1 MWTKAKMEACVAGR
15 LYIKRCRGS
24 RSESITRVMR
34 KTLVCRKSLQKNVL
48 EEMSNEETGMSLT
61 RAYVTK
67 IFVGVNT
74 ITFEKSRIVFFFRPV
89 LLNFNFSPLDS
100 RKKNI
105 VNIFGV

>member
-1 MWTKAKMEACVAGR
+1 
-15 LYIKRCRGS
+15 
-24 RSESITRVMR
+24 
-34 KTLVCRKSLQKNVL
+34 
-48 EEMSNEETGMSLT
+48 MSLT

-89 LLNFNFSPLDS
+89 SLNFNFSPLDS

-105 VNIFGV
+105 INIFGV